1 MIVIDTITKN
11 NREAHITGNLVVI
24 KKVHFHQVAQS
35 VNGQIHVIRQEGDGS
50 VVSLHPQQVQLRQ
63 QEGQE
68 EEDGSGAGAGEQVI
82 LDIPVD
88 MLPVEMQPQN
98 LPQPKSKPFK
108 IYRCVIRMHLLQLKF
123 KE

>member
-1 MIVIDTITKN
+1 M
-11 NREAHITGNLVVI
+11 
-24 KKVHFHQVAQS
+24 AQS

-50 VVSLHPQQVQLRQ
+50 VMSVHPQQVQVQ
-63 QEGQE
+63 QQE
-68 EEDGSGAGAGEQVI
+68 EEEAGAGAIGEQVI

-88 MLPVEMQPQN
+88 MLPLEMQPQN